1 MVPKI
6 ALVTDDDLISVFNG
20 SLAGATLIGRGPACP
35 GPGFGWTSPDREIK
49 SQSQR
54 CERIDLN
61 LGGSLILGCV
71 IRSTYFTL
79 ILRLALQLS
88 HRARG
93 VRGSI

>member
-6 ALVTDDDLISVFNG
+6 ALVTDDGLISVFNR
-20 SLAGATLIGRGPACP
+20 SLAGATGIYVGGPAFR

-61 LGGSLILGCV
+61 LCGSLILGCV
-71 IRSTYFTL
+71 IRSTYFGL
-79 ILRLALQLS
+79 ILRLYLHVL
-88 HRARG
+88 
-93 VRGSI
+93 

>member
-6 ALVTDDDLISVFNG
+6 ALVTDDGLISVFNR
-20 SLAGATLIGRGPACP
+20 SLAGATGIGRGGAAFR
-35 GPGFGWTSPDREIK
+35 GPGCEIK

-71 IRSTYFTL
+71 IRSTYFGL
-79 ILRLALQLS
+79 ILRLDLHVL
-88 HRARG
+88 
-93 VRGSI
+93 

>member
-6 ALVTDDDLISVFNG
+6 ALVTDDDLISVFNR
-20 SLAGATLIGRGPACP
+20 SLAGATWIGRGPVCR

-71 IRSTYFTL
+71 IRSTYFGL
-79 ILRLALQLS
+79 ILRLDLHVL
-88 HRARG
+88 
-93 VRGSI
+93 

>member
-6 ALVTDDDLISVFNG
+6 ALVTDDGLISVFNR
-20 SLAGATLIGRGPACP
+20 SLAGATGIGRGPAFR

-49 SQSQR
+49 PQSQR

-71 IRSTYFTL
+71 IRSK
-79 ILRLALQLS
+79 
-88 HRARG
+88 
-93 VRGSI
+93 